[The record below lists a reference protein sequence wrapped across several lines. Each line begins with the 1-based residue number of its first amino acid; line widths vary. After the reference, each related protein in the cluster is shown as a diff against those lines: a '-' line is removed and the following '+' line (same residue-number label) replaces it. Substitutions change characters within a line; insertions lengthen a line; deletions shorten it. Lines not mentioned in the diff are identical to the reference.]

1 MTTNPNRNGTA
12 PIPVNPTTERPQV
25 VIVGA
30 GFAGVAAARRLER
43 HADPGELDLLLV
55 SPTDHLN
62 YQALMPE
69 VAAGITD
76 PRHIAVSLQ
85 RLLRRTRVVAGAAE
99 AVDAERREMTLVR
112 SDGVRLVVRWDLL
125 LLCPG
130 AVTRTFD
137 VPGIERTFCLKSVIQ
152 AVDLRE
158 HLLAQLAL
166 TEEVPAEREERCT
179 FVVVGGGYSG
189 TEFAAQMQ
197 RVTRRVA
204 PRYRGLSARDPK
216 WVLIEQAPRLMPQLP
231 PKLSERALGILRG
244 RGVDVRLGSGAV
256 EVTGHDVALSSGER
270 IPTRTVVWSTGVQ
283 PSPLIATLGLAT
295 ARGRLRVDPQLRVI
309 DAGGVFAFGDAA
321 AVPDVLHTGELCPQ
335 TAQHAVRQG
344 KLAADNALRV
354 LRGAPL
360 RGYRHHDLG
369 FVADLGGWEAVA
381 TPLGVPLSGLPA
393 KAVTKGYH
401 LYALPTMTNR
411 LRVLTDWTLGML
423 TPNQDVRLRPV
434 YDDEAAQAGSQG
446 VPGSLSTA
454 SQSFSA
460 DTARAVSTNAVT
472 AADEPVG
479 HTSDHGK

>member
-1 MTTNPNRNGTA
+1 MTTTSNGDGA
-12 PIPVNPTTERPQV
+12 PAIAVNPAAERPQI

-43 HADPGELDLLLV
+43 HARPGELDLLLV

-76 PRHIAVSLQ
+76 PRHIAVSLP
-85 RLLRRTRVVAGAAE
+85 RLLRRTRLVVGAAE
-99 AVDAERREMTLVR
+99 AVDTGRRELTLAR

-137 VPGIERTFCLKSVIQ
+137 VPGIERTFCLKSLIQ
-152 AVDLRE
+152 AVELRE
-158 HLLAQLAL
+158 HVLAQLAL

-179 FVVVGGGYSG
+179 FVVVGGGYAGS
-189 TEFAAQMQ
+189 EFAAQMQ
-197 RVTRRVA
+197 LVTGRVA
-204 PRYRGLSARDPK
+204 PRYRGLTAGDPR
-216 WVLIEQAPRLMPQLP
+216 WVLVEQAPRLMPQLP
-231 PKLSERALGILRG
+231 AKLSARALSILRA
-244 RGVDVRLGSGAV
+244 RGIDVRLGVSAV
-256 EVTGHDVALSSGER
+256 EVTGHEVALSSGER

-283 PSPLIATLGLAT
+283 PSPLIATLGLPT
-295 ARGRLRVDPQLRVI
+295 TRGRLQVDRQLRVI
-309 DAGGVFAFGDAA
+309 DAGGLFGFGDAA
-321 AVPDVLHTGELCPQ
+321 AVPDVLHPGALCPQ

-369 FVADLGGWEAVA
+369 FVADLGGREAVA

-434 YDDEAAQAGSQG
+434 YDDDTPDVAAT
-446 VPGSLSTA
+446 PLSA
-454 SQSFSA
+454 A
-460 DTARAVSTNAVT
+460 ARA
-472 AADEPVG
+472 AAPAR
-479 HTSDHGK
+479 SRR